1 MTLIN
6 IDYFNPPSW
15 HGTRISDGRIKIRHK
30 KMTVMTIN
38 VFHRPHRRPHRWLH
52 ALVALAVAL
61 SGFLPSAP
69 AHALSR
75 IKDIA
80 EFEGVR
86 ENQLVGYGLVVG
98 LDGTGDDVKKKSP
111 FTRESLIGML
121 ERLGVKVN
129 QANADLEPKNVAAV
143 MVTATLPAF
152 ARQGAEIDITVSS
165 LGDASSLQGGT
176 LLATPML
183 GADGEVYAVGQ
194 GQLTIGGFKVT
205 GAAETVVRGVPTSGR
220 ITRGAIVEREVPFDF
235 KTLQTMKIA
244 LRNPDFTTARR
255 ITDAINE
262 FVGAGTASTL
272 DSGTVQ
278 LNVAQYGGDPTSL
291 ITDIE
296 QLPIEPDQQ
305 AKVIIDENTGVVVI
319 GQNVRISKVA
329 IAQGNLTIRVT
340 ETPQVSQPSPFS
352 ATGVTTVVPRTDI
365 QVQEDPNRKLA
376 VLNDGVTLEDLVA
389 GLNSLGVGPR
399 DLISILQSIKSAGA
413 MQADIMVQ

>member
-1 MTLIN
+1 MTKTLH
-6 IDYFNPPSW
+6 P
-15 HGTRISDGRIKIRHK
+15 
-30 KMTVMTIN
+30 
-38 VFHRPHRRPHRWLH
+38 HRPGRLRQLTSAFAAAAILLTAIMPVRP
-52 ALVALAVAL
+52 AQ
-61 SGFLPSAP
+61 
-69 AHALSR
+69 ALSR

-98 LDGTGDDVKKKSP
+98 LDGTGDDVKKKAP

-152 ARQGAEIDITVSS
+152 ARQGSEIDITVSS
-165 LGDASSLQGGT
+165 LGDATSLQGGT

-183 GADGEVYAVGQ
+183 GADGEIYAVGQ

-235 KTLQTMKIA
+235 SQLQSLKIS
-244 LRNPDFTTARR
+244 LRNPDFTTSRR
-255 ITDAINE
+255 IADAINE
-262 FVGAGTASTL
+262 FVGAGTASAM

-278 LNVAQYGGDPTSL
+278 LNVGQYGGDPTAL

-296 QLPIEPDQQ
+296 QLPVEPDQQ
-305 AKVIIDENTGVVVI
+305 ARVIIDENTGVVVI

-352 ATGVTTVVPRTDI
+352 NTGVTTVVPRTNIDI
-365 QVQEDPNRKLA
+365 QDDPNRKLA
-376 VLNDGVTLEDLVA
+376 VLNDGVTLEELVA

-399 DLISILQSIKSAGA
+399 DLISILQSIKTAGA
-413 MQADIMVQ
+413 MQADITVQ

>member
-1 MTLIN
+1 MRAMKTQ
-6 IDYFNPPSW
+6 P
-15 HGTRISDGRIKIRHK
+15 HTRLTTR
-30 KMTVMTIN
+30 
-38 VFHRPHRRPHRWLH
+38 RRPLTS
-52 ALVALAVAL
+52 LVAALAVLLTAV
-61 SGFLPSAP
+61 LPSGP
-69 AHALSR
+69 ALALSR

-129 QANADLEPKNVAAV
+129 QANADLETKNVAAV

-152 ARQGAEIDITVSS
+152 ARQGSEIDVTVSS

-183 GADGEVYAVGQ
+183 GADGEIYAVGQ

-235 KTLQTMKIA
+235 SQLQSLKIA
-244 LRNPDFTTARR
+244 LRNPDFTTSRR
-255 ITDAINE
+255 VADAINE
-262 FVGAGTASTL
+262 FVGAGTATSL

-278 LNVAQYGGDPTSL
+278 LNVAQYGGDPTGL

-352 ATGVTTVVPRTDI
+352 STGVTTVVPRTNIDI
-365 QVQEDPNRKLA
+365 QDDPNRKLA
-376 VLNDGVTLEDLVA
+376 VLNDGVTLEELVA

>member
-1 MTLIN
+1 MTKNL
-6 IDYFNPPSW
+6 
-15 HGTRISDGRIKIRHK
+15 HTRRSRS
-30 KMTVMTIN
+30 
-38 VFHRPHRRPHRWLH
+38 RRKLTSLVTAC
-52 ALVALAVAL
+52 ALLL
-61 SGFLPSAP
+61 SAILPATP
-69 AHALSR
+69 AMALSR

-129 QANADLEPKNVAAV
+129 QANADLETKNVAAV
-143 MVTATLPAF
+143 MVTANLPAF
-152 ARQGAEIDITVSS
+152 ARQGSEIDITVAS

-194 GQLTIGGFKVT
+194 GQITIGGFKVT
-205 GAAETVVRGVPTSGR
+205 GEAETIVRGVPTSGR

-235 KTLQTMKIA
+235 SQLQSLKIA
-244 LRNPDFTTARR
+244 LRNPDFTTSRR
-255 ITDAINE
+255 IADAINE
-262 FVGAGTASTL
+262 FVGAGTAFAL

-278 LNVAQYGGDPTSL
+278 LNVGQYGGEPTAL

-296 QLPIEPDQQ
+296 QLPVEPDQQ
-305 AKVIIDENTGVVVI
+305 ARVIIDENTGVVVI

-352 ATGVTTVVPRTDI
+352 STGVTTVVPRTNIDI
-365 QVQEDPNRKLA
+365 QEDPTRKLA
-376 VLNDGVTLEDLVA
+376 VLNDSVTLEELVA

-399 DLISILQSIKSAGA
+399 DLISILQSIKASGA

>member
-1 MTLIN
+1 MTKNLHTRPTIWRRKLTSLVTAGALIL
-6 IDYFNPPSW
+6 
-15 HGTRISDGRIKIRHK
+15 T
-30 KMTVMTIN
+30 
-38 VFHRPHRRPHRWLH
+38 
-52 ALVALAVAL
+52 AL
-61 SGFLPSAP
+61 LPASP
-69 AHALSR
+69 AIALSR

-129 QANADLEPKNVAAV
+129 QANADLETKNVAAV
-143 MVTATLPAF
+143 MVTASLPAF
-152 ARQGAEIDITVSS
+152 ARQGSEIDITVSS

-183 GADGEVYAVGQ
+183 GADGEIYAVGQ

-220 ITRGAIVEREVPFDF
+220 ITRGGIVEREVPFDF
-235 KTLQTMKIA
+235 SQLQSLKIA

-262 FVGAGTASTL
+262 FVGAGTAFAL

-278 LNVAQYGGDPTSL
+278 LNVAQYGGEPTAL
-291 ITDIE
+291 LTDIE
-296 QLPIEPDQQ
+296 QLPVEPDQQ
-305 AKVIIDENTGVVVI
+305 ARVVIDENTGVVVI

-352 ATGVTTVVPRTDI
+352 STGVTTVVPRTNIDI
-365 QVQEDPNRKLA
+365 QDDPNRKLA
-376 VLNDGVTLEDLVA
+376 VLNDGVTLEELVA

-399 DLISILQSIKSAGA
+399 DLISILQSIKTSGA
-413 MQADIMVQ
+413 MQADMVVQ

>member
-1 MTLIN
+1 MRAMNRFPQT
-6 IDYFNPPSW
+6 
-15 HGTRISDGRIKIRHK
+15 RHK
-30 KMTVMTIN
+30 RQLQRQLRI
-38 VFHRPHRRPHRWLH
+38 RPLRRVITGMFTAWAI
-52 ALVALAVAL
+52 ALT
-61 SGFLPSAP
+61 SILPTGP
-69 AHALSR
+69 AFALSR

-129 QANADLEPKNVAAV
+129 QANEDLETMNVAAV
-143 MVTATLPAF
+143 MVTANLPAF
-152 ARQGAEIDITVSS
+152 SRQGSEIDVTVSS

-183 GADGEVYAVGQ
+183 GADGEVYAVSQ
-194 GQLTIGGFKVT
+194 GQITIGGFKVT
-205 GAAETVVRGVPTSGR
+205 GQAETIVRGVPTSGR

-235 KTLQTMKIA
+235 SQLQSLKIA

-255 ITDAINE
+255 VADAINE
-262 FVGAGTASTL
+262 FVGAGTAFAM

-278 LNVAQYGGDPTSL
+278 LNVAQYGGEPTAL
-291 ITDIE
+291 LTDIE
-296 QLPIEPDQQ
+296 QLPVEPDQQ
-305 AKVIIDENTGVVVI
+305 ARVVIDENTGVVVI

-352 ATGVTTVVPRTDI
+352 TTGVTTVVPRTNIEVLD
-365 QVQEDPNRKLA
+365 DPNRKLA
-376 VLNDGVTLEDLVA
+376 VLNDGVTLEELVA

-413 MQADIMVQ
+413 MQADMMVQ

>member
-1 MTLIN
+1 MKTQ
-6 IDYFNPPSW
+6 P
-15 HGTRISDGRIKIRHK
+15 HTRLATR
-30 KMTVMTIN
+30 
-38 VFHRPHRRPHRWLH
+38 RRPLTS
-52 ALVALAVAL
+52 LVAALAVLLTAV
-61 SGFLPSAP
+61 LPSGP
-69 AHALSR
+69 ALALSR

-129 QANADLEPKNVAAV
+129 QANADLETKNVAAV

-152 ARQGAEIDITVSS
+152 ARQGSEIDVTVSS

-183 GADGEVYAVGQ
+183 GADGEIYAVGQ

-235 KTLQTMKIA
+235 SQLQSLKIA
-244 LRNPDFTTARR
+244 LRNPDFTTSRR
-255 ITDAINE
+255 VADAINE
-262 FVGAGTASTL
+262 FVGAGTATSL

-278 LNVAQYGGDPTSL
+278 LNVAQYGGDPTGL

-352 ATGVTTVVPRTDI
+352 STGVTTVVPRTNIDI
-365 QVQEDPNRKLA
+365 QDDPNRKLA
-376 VLNDGVTLEDLVA
+376 VLNDGVTLEELVA

>member
-1 MTLIN
+1 MTKNL
-6 IDYFNPPSW
+6 
-15 HGTRISDGRIKIRHK
+15 HTRRAGS
-30 KMTVMTIN
+30 
-38 VFHRPHRRPHRWLH
+38 HRKLTSLVTAC
-52 ALVALAVAL
+52 ALLLTAI
-61 SGFLPSAP
+61 LPTAP
-69 AHALSR
+69 AMALSR

-129 QANADLEPKNVAAV
+129 QANADLETKNVAAV
-143 MVTATLPAF
+143 MVTANLPAF
-152 ARQGAEIDITVSS
+152 ARQGSEIDITVAS

-194 GQLTIGGFKVT
+194 GQITIGGFKVT
-205 GAAETVVRGVPTSGR
+205 GEAETIVRGVPTSGR

-235 KTLQTMKIA
+235 SQLQSLKIA
-244 LRNPDFTTARR
+244 LRNPDFTTSRR
-255 ITDAINE
+255 IADAINE
-262 FVGAGTASTL
+262 FVGAGTAFAL

-278 LNVAQYGGDPTSL
+278 LNVSQYGGEPTAL

-296 QLPIEPDQQ
+296 QLPVEPDQQ
-305 AKVIIDENTGVVVI
+305 ARVIIDENTGVVVI

-352 ATGVTTVVPRTDI
+352 STGVTTVVPRTNIDI
-365 QVQEDPNRKLA
+365 QDDPNRKLA
-376 VLNDGVTLEDLVA
+376 VLNDSVTLEELVA

-399 DLISILQSIKSAGA
+399 DLISILQSIKASGA

>member
-1 MTLIN
+1 MVAAAAILLTAIL
-6 IDYFNPPSW
+6 P
-15 HGTRISDGRIKIRHK
+15 
-30 KMTVMTIN
+30 V
-38 VFHRPHRRPHRWLH
+38 RP
-52 ALVALAVAL
+52 AQ
-61 SGFLPSAP
+61 
-69 AHALSR
+69 ALSR

-98 LDGTGDDVKKKSP
+98 LDGTGDDVKKKAP

-152 ARQGAEIDITVSS
+152 ARQGSEIDVTVSS
-165 LGDASSLQGGT
+165 LGDATSLQGGT

-183 GADGEVYAVGQ
+183 GADGEIYAVGQ

-235 KTLQTMKIA
+235 SQLQSLKIA
-244 LRNPDFTTARR
+244 LRNPDFTTSRR
-255 ITDAINE
+255 IADAINE
-262 FVGAGTASTL
+262 FVGAGTASAM

-278 LNVAQYGGDPTSL
+278 LNVGQYGGDPTAL

-305 AKVIIDENTGVVVI
+305 ARVIIDENTGVVVI

-352 ATGVTTVVPRTDI
+352 NTGVTTVVPRTNID
-365 QVQEDPNRKLA
+365 VQDDPNRKLA
-376 VLNDGVTLEDLVA
+376 VLNDGVTLEELVA

-399 DLISILQSIKSAGA
+399 DLISILQSIKTAGA

>member
-1 MTLIN
+1 MRAMTKNL
-6 IDYFNPPSW
+6 
-15 HGTRISDGRIKIRHK
+15 HK
-30 KMTVMTIN
+30 
-38 VFHRPHRRPHRWLH
+38 RPARSRRRLTS
-52 ALVALAVAL
+52 LVTACVLL
-61 SGFLPSAP
+61 LTTLLPAAP
-69 AHALSR
+69 AVALSR

-129 QANADLEPKNVAAV
+129 QANADLETKNVAAV
-143 MVTATLPAF
+143 MVTANLPAF
-152 ARQGAEIDITVSS
+152 ARQGSEIDITVSS

-194 GQLTIGGFKVT
+194 GQITIGGFKVT
-205 GAAETVVRGVPTSGR
+205 GAAETIVRGVPTSGR

-235 KTLQTMKIA
+235 SQLQSLKIA
-244 LRNPDFTTARR
+244 LRNPDFTTSRR
-255 ITDAINE
+255 IADAINE
-262 FVGAGTASTL
+262 FVGAGTAFAL

-278 LNVAQYGGDPTSL
+278 LNVAQYGGEPTAL
-291 ITDIE
+291 LTDIE
-296 QLPIEPDQQ
+296 QLPVEPDQQ
-305 AKVIIDENTGVVVI
+305 ARVVIDENTGVVVI
-319 GQNVRISKVA
+319 GQNVRISKLA

-352 ATGVTTVVPRTDI
+352 STGVTTVVPRTNIDI
-365 QVQEDPNRKLA
+365 QDDPNRKLA
-376 VLNDGVTLEDLVA
+376 VLNDGVTLEELVA

>member
-1 MTLIN
+1 MTKNLHTRPLTYSGNRRRQWCHRLLSLVMACALI
-6 IDYFNPPSW
+6 
-15 HGTRISDGRIKIRHK
+15 
-30 KMTVMTIN
+30 
-38 VFHRPHRRPHRWLH
+38 
-52 ALVALAVAL
+52 
-61 SGFLPSAP
+61 LPSYLPTATP
-69 AHALSR
+69 AQAMSR

-98 LDGTGDDVKKKSP
+98 LDGTGDDVKKKAP

-143 MVTATLPAF
+143 MVTASLPAF
-152 ARQGAEIDITVSS
+152 ARQGSEIDVTVSS

-183 GADGEVYAVGQ
+183 GADGEVYAVAQ

-205 GAAETVVRGVPTSGR
+205 GAAEQVVRGVPTSGR

-235 KTLQTMKIA
+235 SQLQSLKIN

-255 ITDAINE
+255 MADAINE
-262 FVGAGTASTL
+262 FVGSGTATAV

-278 LNVAQYGGDPTSL
+278 LNVAQYGGEPTAL
-291 ITDIE
+291 LTDIE

-305 AKVIIDENTGVVVI
+305 ARVVIDENTGVVVI

-352 ATGVTTVVPRTDI
+352 NTGVTTVVPRTNIDI
-365 QVQEDPNRKLA
+365 QDDPNRKLA
-376 VLNDGVTLEDLVA
+376 VLNDGVTLEELVA

-399 DLISILQSIKSAGA
+399 DLISILQSVKTAGA
-413 MQADIMVQ
+413 MQADMVVQ

>member
-1 MTLIN
+1 MAKSAMSKIDQISLI
-6 IDYFNPPSW
+6 
-15 HGTRISDGRIKIRHK
+15 KLK
-30 KMTVMTIN
+30 
-38 VFHRPHRRPHRWLH
+38 
-52 ALVALAVAL
+52 AVATSTIVILLLFAVLL
-61 SGFLPSAP
+61 SEP

-75 IKDIA
+75 LKDIA

-98 LDGTGDDVKKKSP
+98 LDGTGDDVKKKAP

-129 QANADLEPKNVAAV
+129 QANADLETKNVAAV
-143 MVTATLPAF
+143 MVTASLPAF
-152 ARQGAEIDITVSS
+152 ARQGSEIDITVSS
-165 LGDASSLQGGT
+165 LGDATSLQGGT

-183 GADGEVYAVGQ
+183 GADGEIYAVGQ

-205 GAAETVVRGVPTSGR
+205 GDAEKVVRGVPTSGR

-235 KTLQTMKIA
+235 LQLQFLKIS

-255 ITDAINE
+255 VADAINDSI
-262 FVGAGTASTL
+262 GAGTANAI

-278 LNVAQYGGDPTSL
+278 LNISQHGSNPAAL

-305 AKVIIDENTGVVVI
+305 ARVIIDENTGVIVI

-329 IAQGNLTIRVT
+329 IAQGNLTIRIT

-352 ATGVTTVVPRTDI
+352 LTGVTTVVPRTNID
-365 QVQEDPNRKLA
+365 VQDDPTRKLA
-376 VLNDGVTLEDLVA
+376 ILNDSVTLEELVA

-399 DLISILQSIKSAGA
+399 DLISILQSIKAAGA

>member
-1 MTLIN
+1 MTTKLHIRPKATRRRLTSLI
-6 IDYFNPPSW
+6 
-15 HGTRISDGRIKIRHK
+15 G
-30 KMTVMTIN
+30 
-38 VFHRPHRRPHRWLH
+38 
-52 ALVALAVAL
+52 AL
-61 SGFLPSAP
+61 SILLASILPSAP
-69 AHALSR
+69 ALALSR

-98 LDGTGDDVKKKSP
+98 LDGTGDDVKKKAP

-165 LGDASSLQGGT
+165 LGDATSLQGGT

-194 GQLTIGGFKVT
+194 GQITIGGFKVT

-235 KTLQTMKIA
+235 AQLQSLKIA

-255 ITDAINE
+255 VTDAINE
-262 FVGAGTASTL
+262 FVGAGTAMTL

-296 QLPIEPDQQ
+296 QLPVEPDQQ
-305 AKVIIDENTGVVVI
+305 AKVVIDENTGVVVI

-352 ATGVTTVVPRTDI
+352 STGVTVVVPRTNI
-365 QVQEDPNRKLA
+365 EVEEDADRKLA
-376 VLNDGVTLEDLVA
+376 VLNDSVTLEDLVA

>member
-1 MTLIN
+1 MKNNALHHR
-6 IDYFNPPSW
+6 
-15 HGTRISDGRIKIRHK
+15 HGRLRQLT
-30 KMTVMTIN
+30 
-38 VFHRPHRRPHRWLH
+38 
-52 ALVALAVAL
+52 ALVVAAAVLMTAI
-61 SGFLPSAP
+61 LPARP
-69 AHALSR
+69 AQALSR

-98 LDGTGDDVKKKSP
+98 LDGTGDDVKKKAP

-152 ARQGAEIDITVSS
+152 ARQGSEIDITVSS
-165 LGDASSLQGGT
+165 LGDATSLQGGT

-183 GADGEVYAVGQ
+183 GADGEIYAVGQ

-235 KTLQTMKIA
+235 SQLQSLKIA
-244 LRNPDFTTARR
+244 LRNPDFTTSRR
-255 ITDAINE
+255 IADAINE
-262 FVGAGTASTL
+262 FVGAGTASAT

-278 LNVAQYGGDPTSL
+278 LNVGQYGGDPTAL

-296 QLPIEPDQQ
+296 QLPVEPDQQ
-305 AKVIIDENTGVVVI
+305 ARVVIDENTGVVVI

-352 ATGVTTVVPRTDI
+352 STGVTAVVPRTNIDI
-365 QVQEDPNRKLA
+365 QDDPNRKLA
-376 VLNDGVTLEDLVA
+376 VLNDGVTLEELVA

-399 DLISILQSIKSAGA
+399 DLISILQSIKTAGA

>member
-1 MTLIN
+1 MKTQ
-6 IDYFNPPSW
+6 PHTRPSA
-15 HGTRISDGRIKIRHK
+15 R
-30 KMTVMTIN
+30 
-38 VFHRPHRRPHRWLH
+38 RRPLTS
-52 ALVALAVAL
+52 LVAALAVLLTAV
-61 SGFLPSAP
+61 LPSGP
-69 AHALSR
+69 ALALSR

-129 QANADLEPKNVAAV
+129 QANADLETKNVAAV

-152 ARQGAEIDITVSS
+152 ARQGSEIDVTVSS

-183 GADGEVYAVGQ
+183 GADGEIYAVGQ

-235 KTLQTMKIA
+235 SQLQSLKIA
-244 LRNPDFTTARR
+244 LRNPDFTTSRR
-255 ITDAINE
+255 IADAINE
-262 FVGAGTASTL
+262 FVGAGTATSL

-278 LNVAQYGGDPTSL
+278 LNVAQYGGDPTGL

-352 ATGVTTVVPRTDI
+352 STGVTTVVPRTNIDI
-365 QVQEDPNRKLA
+365 QDDPNRKLA
-376 VLNDGVTLEDLVA
+376 VLNDGVTLEELVA

>member
-1 MTLIN
+1 MTKTL
-6 IDYFNPPSW
+6 
-15 HGTRISDGRIKIRHK
+15 HTRPVKS
-30 KMTVMTIN
+30 
-38 VFHRPHRRPHRWLH
+38 RRRLTSLVTAC
-52 ALVALAVAL
+52 ALLL
-61 SGFLPSAP
+61 SAILPAAP
-69 AHALSR
+69 AMALSR

-129 QANADLEPKNVAAV
+129 QANADLETKNVAAV
-143 MVTATLPAF
+143 MVTASLPAF
-152 ARQGAEIDITVSS
+152 ARQGSEIDITVAS

-194 GQLTIGGFKVT
+194 GQITIGGFKVT
-205 GAAETVVRGVPTSGR
+205 GEAETIVRGVPTSGR

-235 KTLQTMKIA
+235 SQLQSLKIA
-244 LRNPDFTTARR
+244 LRNPDFTTSRR
-255 ITDAINE
+255 IADAINE
-262 FVGAGTASTL
+262 FVGSGTAFAL

-278 LNVAQYGGDPTSL
+278 LNVGQYGGEPTAL

-296 QLPIEPDQQ
+296 QLPVEPDQQ
-305 AKVIIDENTGVVVI
+305 ARVIIDENTGVIVI

-352 ATGVTTVVPRTDI
+352 STGVTTVVPRTNIDI
-365 QVQEDPNRKLA
+365 QDDTNRKLA
-376 VLNDGVTLEDLVA
+376 VLNDSVTLEELVA

-399 DLISILQSIKSAGA
+399 DLISILQSIKASGA

>member
-1 MTLIN
+1 MTL
-6 IDYFNPPSW
+6 
-15 HGTRISDGRIKIRHK
+15 
-30 KMTVMTIN
+30 
-38 VFHRPHRRPHRWLH
+38 RPHRPGRLRHVTSLIAAAAILLTAIMPVRP
-52 ALVALAVAL
+52 AQ
-61 SGFLPSAP
+61 
-69 AHALSR
+69 ALSR

-98 LDGTGDDVKKKSP
+98 LDGTGDDVKKKAP

-152 ARQGAEIDITVSS
+152 ARQGSEIDITVSS
-165 LGDASSLQGGT
+165 LGDATSLQGGT

-183 GADGEVYAVGQ
+183 GADGEIYAVGQ

-235 KTLQTMKIA
+235 SQLQSLKIS
-244 LRNPDFTTARR
+244 LRNPDFTTSRR
-255 ITDAINE
+255 IADAINE
-262 FVGAGTASTL
+262 FVGAGTASAM

-278 LNVAQYGGDPTSL
+278 LNVGQYGGDPTAL

-296 QLPIEPDQQ
+296 QLPVEPDQQ
-305 AKVIIDENTGVVVI
+305 ARVIIDENTGVVVI

-352 ATGVTTVVPRTDI
+352 NTGVTTVVPRTNIDI
-365 QVQEDPNRKLA
+365 QDDPNRKLA
-376 VLNDGVTLEDLVA
+376 VLNDGVTLEELVA

-399 DLISILQSIKSAGA
+399 DLISILQSIKTAGA
-413 MQADIMVQ
+413 MQADITVQ